1 MLTGYRYDA
10 RLLSNV
16 HLKLAW
22 FSPIHEIYYGAPADL
37 TTAESRYALFQTP
50 THLPPFFGFI
60 YGLRGANLVS
70 GNAEFRD
77 LQNGVG

>member
-1 MLTGYRYDA
+1 MGKHLVQGCYADSTGPGIEPPTLRSVA
-10 RLLSNV
+10 RRSTV
-16 HLKLAW
+16 
-22 FSPIHEIYYGAPADL
+22 APP
-37 TTAESRYALFQTP
+37 RP